1 MTTVELL
8 MAADVEKLTERP
20 TATLEVKSLSKKLG
34 EPFVVTVK
42 ALGSKKFME
51 LSSIALKDNNT
62 ADMSKMPD
70 AQALLIV
77 EGMVEPNLRD
87 KDLQEHFGVKTPKDL
102 AFKIFGGGD
111 LAAIADYIT
120 ELSGY
125 GESSVLEIKN

>member
-20 TATLEVKSLSKKLG
+20 TATLEVKSLSEKLG
-34 EPFVVTVK
+34 APFIITVK
-42 ALGSKKFME
+42 ALSSKKFTE
-51 LSSIALKDNNT
+51 LTSIALKKDNT

-70 AQALLIV
+70 VQALLV
-77 EGMVEPNLRD
+77 LEGTVDPNLRD

-102 AFKIFGGGD
+102 ALKIFGGGD
-111 LAAIADYIT
+111 LAAIADFIT

-125 GESSVLEIKN
+125 GESSVVEIKN